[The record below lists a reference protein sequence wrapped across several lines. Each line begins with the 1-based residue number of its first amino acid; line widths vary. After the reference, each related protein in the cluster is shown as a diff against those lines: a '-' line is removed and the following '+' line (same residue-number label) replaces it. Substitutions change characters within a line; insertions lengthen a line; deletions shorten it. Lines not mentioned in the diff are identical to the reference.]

1 MSGPLDPNPT
11 SGIDSG
17 LLLLFFILL
26 LGALVLGLMA
36 YGQMHEPYYA
46 NYLDSGGV

>member
-11 SGIDSG
+11 RGIDSG
-17 LLLLFFILL
+17 LLLLIFFLL
-26 LGALVLGLMA
+26 LGGIVLGLMA

-46 NYLDSGGV
+46 NYLASGGV